1 MIRSKKEIE
10 AEKKAFKQMTM
21 TEKIDHILAYYKLPV
36 FTVIIAL
43 IVLTSTIV
51 TNATKKK
58 PYLYVAYANFTC
70 GETLDEQ
77 LTKGYLESIGIDT
90 KKYDIYVYRNLYI
103 TDDPSDVDHQYSYAS
118 KIKVMGAISARQ
130 LDLMF
135 MNKEA
140 YDLMSSSGLLLN
152 LSTTED
158 NPSFAT
164 LSPYI
169 MSNDVILSDNAV
181 DLELGNAEEY
191 VAETES
197 QKNGIDISSSD
208 TFTAAG
214 IDNDLYIGI
223 IANSRH
229 VEECMQYIA
238 CLLGNER

>member
-21 TEKIDHILAYYKLPV
+21 GEKIDHILAYYKLPV

-77 LTKGYLESIGIDT
+77 LTKGYLENIGIDT

-118 KIKVMGAISARQ
+118 KLKVMGAISARQ

-152 LSTTED
+152 LSATED
-158 NPSFAT
+158 NPCFAT

-208 TFTAAG
+208 TFTSAG